1 MLFPAKE
8 GVTIRRINQVRCRD
22 KSIEIINNRN
32 KKGIRMRNF
41 TLFVLAVLASA
52 VGKAQPSEALRP
64 LAQKHTEVSALQAP
78 KNIKEQ
84 PSQETL
90 QRQVNMEA
98 KQGFRAA
105 LTGHGKVA
113 AKAGKAVKSTR
124 KRAAGEAIYEQP
136 EGEQVLYNRSGNA
149 YYTIWGYVFNT
160 TLSGAV
166 GNVVFGDGGK
176 VYIKNLV
183 SQAGANTWV
192 EGTLVGTSS
201 IQIQLPQVAMEFP
214 GSGYNLVVAKLKY
227 DSAEQWY
234 VKSSNQTLTLSYN
247 STTGAISY
255 TSTQEIIGLIYDDD
269 ESWSGYADWNISFR
283 KLTDQLTEAPEG
295 LETETYSLAAD
306 GYDGS
311 LVQVGFQGSDVY
323 VQGLDVNLPE
333 TWVKG
338 TISGDKVTFANK
350 QYIGADEVSGYH
362 QYLVSATA
370 EEVYDQEYDEYYTQ
384 YTLADGDITFKYDAV
399 TKTLS
404 ESSTFLIN
412 GGKTVVNYLS
422 ALTNARIAPFTEVA
436 ATPATPLINELFEGG
451 YGYYQSGY
459 GWGYLDFDVK
469 TADTEGN
476 YILPE
481 KLTYQLWVKVNGEER
496 PLTLSWWDYTY
507 QEDETLTE
515 LPYNYSDGWDIYS
528 TGQNKNVYY
537 YVVGPE
543 AYGVQAIYRG
553 AGEEHRSEIAWAE
566 VQTIGAEVQPD
577 AASPAYPDATIGET
591 DGRIDYSLYTGDE
604 ELNTV
609 TNNSKPETYDVAIK
623 IDDPS
628 LVGTLIESITF
639 PLQEVEGVSN
649 LSVFLSS
656 QLRVEGGKNAADI
669 VVKAASPEEPG
680 FVTVTLDKPYT
691 IPEGGVYAG
700 YSLTVD
706 DVEAEEANEA
716 PVVVTDQAS
725 EGGLYLHTSDGFL
738 KWLDLGDL
746 FGGSAAITVGLAG
759 ENIKANAA
767 TVADGED
774 TYALSGQ
781 QTTIPVTVVNHGSNG
796 IQSVELS
803 YTVAGQAGSQTF
815 DVDVSAIY
823 GGKTS
828 VSLTVPAISEKG
840 NHELTITAAKVNS
853 HANEDPNAGATQS
866 LIVLNTLPKKR
877 ALLEEYTGF
886 WCGWCPRG
894 YVGLEQLAVQYPDEY
909 ILASYHNGDELE
921 IMSSS
926 SFPSQ
931 VNGFPAAWMDRAV
944 SLDAYYGTGD
954 KDFGIADDLAQ
965 RNKLFGQADLTLT
978 PKLSDDGSSVGITTN
993 VTFPYT
999 LEGGNFTV
1007 EYLLLADGL
1016 TDPSWGQSNYYAGG
1030 NAGNPEYM
1038 DAFTQTTDETVYGLP
1053 FNDVVVLTSE
1063 LLYGSGNNITDAE
1076 ADTPVSLSYSFNL
1089 SDAYNTSNQSVIQDT
1104 DNLKVVAILINKET
1118 GEVVNANKAN
1128 VAIATGISEIQN
1140 PKLQVQGSEGI
1151 YNLLGARRQKAVRGV
1166 NIFKQADGTV
1176 RKAVVK

>member
-1 MLFPAKE
+1 
-8 GVTIRRINQVRCRD
+8 
-22 KSIEIINNRN
+22 
-32 KKGIRMRNF
+32 MRNF

-64 LAQKHTEVSALQAP
+64 LAQKHTEVSALQASR
-78 KNIKEQ
+78 NIKEQ
-84 PSQETL
+84 PSQKLL
-90 QRQVNMEA
+90 QRQVNQADRQGARVALTEHNRLTGKAA
-98 KQGFRAA
+98 KQ
-105 LTGHGKVA
+105 
-113 AKAGKAVKSTR
+113 AGSSR
-124 KRAAGEAIYEQP
+124 KRAAGAAIYDQP
-136 EGEQVLYNRSGNA
+136 EGEQVLYNRSGSA
-149 YYTIWGYVFNT
+149 YYTYWGYVYNT

-166 GNVVFGDGGK
+166 GNVVFGEGGK

-192 EGTLVGTSS
+192 EGTLVGTTS
-201 IQIQLPQVAMEFP
+201 IRIDLPQVAIEYP
-214 GSGYNLVVAKLKY
+214 AYGYNLEVAKVKY
-227 DSAEQWY
+227 DEEAGWY
-234 VKSSNQTLTLSYN
+234 VKSDNQTLTLRYN
-247 STTGAISY
+247 STTGAITY
-255 TSTQEIIGLIYDDD
+255 TNTQEIIGLIYDDD
-269 ESWSGYADWNISFR
+269 ESWSGYADWNLSFT
-283 KLTDQLTEAPEG
+283 KVTDQLTEAPDG
-295 LETETYSLAAD
+295 LETEQYSLTAD

-311 LVQVGFQGSDVY
+311 LVQVGFQGNDVY
-323 VQGLDVNLPE
+323 VQGLDANLPE

-338 TISGDKVTFANK
+338 TISGDEVTFASG
-350 QYIGADEVSGYH
+350 QYIGADEVAGYH

-370 EEVYDQEYDEYYTQ
+370 EEVYDEDYDEYYTQ
-384 YTLADGDITFKYDAV
+384 YTLADGDITFQYDAA

-404 ESSTFLIN
+404 GSSTFLIN

-422 ALTNARIAPFTEVA
+422 ALTSATIAPFTEVA

-469 TADTEGN
+469 AADTEDN

-481 KLTYQLWVKVNGEER
+481 KLSYQLWVKVNGEER
-496 PLTLSWWDYTY
+496 PLTLSGWDYTR

-515 LPYNYSDGWDIYS
+515 LPYNYSDGWDVYS

-566 VQTIGAEVQPD
+566 VLTIGAEVQPD
-577 AASPAYPDATIGET
+577 AVSPAYPDATIGET

-639 PLQEVEGVSN
+639 PLQEVEGVSD

-706 DVEAEEANEA
+706 DVEAVEANEA
-716 PVVVTDQAS
+716 PVVVTDQTS

-840 NHELTITAAKVNS
+840 NHELAITAAKVNS
-853 HANEDPNAGATQS
+853 QANEDPNTGATQS

-921 IMSSS
+921 IMNSDY
-926 SFPSQ
+926 FPSQ
-931 VNGFPAAWMDRAV
+931 VDGFPAAWMDRAV
-944 SLDAYYGTGD
+944 SLDAYYGTSDGT
-954 KDFGIADDLAQ
+954 DFGIADDLAE
-965 RNKLFGQADLTLT
+965 RNKFFGQADLTLN
-978 PKLSDDGSSVGITTN
+978 PKLSDDGSSVGITTD

-1089 SDAYNTSNQSVIQDT
+1089 SDAVNTSYEPVIQNT
-1104 DNLKVVAILINKET
+1104 DNLKVVALLINNKT
-1118 GEVVNANKAN
+1118 GEVVNANKAS
-1128 VAIATGISEIQN
+1128 VAVATGISDIQN
-1140 PKLQVQGSEGI
+1140 SKLNVQGSEGI
-1151 YNLLGARRQKAVRGV
+1151 YSLLGARRQKAVRGV